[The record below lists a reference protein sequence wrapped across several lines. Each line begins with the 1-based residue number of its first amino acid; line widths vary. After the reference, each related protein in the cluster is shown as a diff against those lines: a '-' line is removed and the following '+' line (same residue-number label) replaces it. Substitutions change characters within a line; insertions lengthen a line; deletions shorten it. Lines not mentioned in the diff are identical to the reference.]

1 MFSFATVA
9 SNIATGIDIGTHHV
23 NVVIG
28 ERGKSEGKFV
38 KRIVGIGAASSKG
51 LRHGYI
57 VHASDAAKSVAQAVA
72 QAERSAQTRIRRAY
86 ISIGGISLESAVVSG
101 SVVIS
106 RADSEIT
113 ESDVERAVNAA
124 EESHLGSVQNRRIIH
139 SVPIE
144 YRIDGKEML
153 GRPAGM
159 KGLKL
164 EVKTLIVTCL
174 AQHLD
179 DFVEVVEELG
189 IEVEDV
195 VASPL
200 AAGIV
205 NLTKTQKIA
214 GVVLANIGAE
224 TVSIVV
230 YENNLPVSLKVFPIG
245 STDITNDIALG
256 LKIPLDEAEEVKLK
270 HPRNTEHSQKQ
281 LDDIIE
287 ARLTDILELIEAHLK
302 KIKKSGLLPAGIVIT
317 GGGSGVATLEDL
329 AKAALKLPSKVAEL
343 SIASTKGVIR
353 DPSWSVAYGLAL
365 LGLALPSEDPHGFR
379 ITTKRT
385 RDSVLSWVRQ
395 FLP

>member
-1 MFSFATVA
+1 MAR
-9 SNIATGIDIGTHHV
+9 NIAIGIDIGTHHT
-23 NVVIG
+23 NVVVA
-28 ERGKSEGKFV
+28 ERGIRDGKSV
-38 KRIVGIGAASSKG
+38 KRVIGTGIATSKG

-57 VHASDAAKSVAQAVA
+57 VHAGDTVRSLAQAAA
-72 QAERSAQTRIRRAY
+72 QAERAAQTKIRRAY
-86 ISIGGISLESAVVSG
+86 LSIGGISLEGMTATG

-113 ESDVERAVNAA
+113 EDDTARATDAA
-124 EESHLGSVQNRRIIH
+124 EASVLESIKNRKIIH
-139 SVPIE
+139 TIPLE
-144 YRIDGKEML
+144 YRVDGKEIL

-159 KGLKL
+159 AGLKL
-164 EVKTLIVTCL
+164 EVKALLITCL
-174 AQHLD
+174 TQHLD
-179 DFVEVVEELG
+179 DFVQVVEEVG

-200 AAGIV
+200 AAGMV

-214 GVVLANIGAE
+214 GVVLADIGAE

-230 YENNLPVSLKVFPIG
+230 YENNLPISLKVFPIG
-245 STDITNDIALG
+245 STAITNDIALG
-256 LKIPLDEAEEVKLK
+256 LKIPLEEAEEVKLAS
-270 HPRNTEHSQKQ
+270 PGTTDYSRKQ
-281 LDDIIE
+281 LQDIIE
-287 ARLTDILELIEAHLK
+287 ARLTDILELVEAHLK

-379 ITTKRT
+379 IATRRT
-385 RDSVLSWVRQ
+385 RDSVLSWVKQ

>member
-1 MFSFATVA
+1 MV
-9 SNIATGIDIGTHHV
+9 
-23 NVVIG
+23 G
-28 ERGKSEGKFV
+28 ERGKSEGKIV
-38 KRIVGIGAASSKG
+38 KRIIGIGATASKG

-57 VHASDAAKSVAQAVA
+57 VHAGDAAKSLAQAIA
-72 QAERSAQTRIRRAY
+72 QAERSARTRIRRAY
-86 ISIGGISLESAVVSG
+86 VSIGGISLESTIGSG

-113 ESDVERAVNAA
+113 DNDVERAVAAA
-124 EESHLGSVQNRRIIH
+124 EESHLESVHNRRIIH

-144 YRIDGKEML
+144 YRIDGKEIL
-153 GRPAGM
+153 GRAAGM

-164 EVKTLIVTCL
+164 EVKVLIITCL

-224 TVSIVV
+224 TVSVVV

-245 STDITNDIALG
+245 STAITNDIALG

-270 HPRNTEHSQKQ
+270 HPRETEYSRKQ
-281 LDDIIE
+281 LEDIIE
-287 ARLTDILELIEAHLK
+287 ARLVDILELVEAHLK

-329 AKAALKLPSKVAEL
+329 AKASLKLPSKIAEL

-353 DPSWSVAYGLAL
+353 DPSWSVAYGLAM
-365 LGLALPSEDPHGFR
+365 LGLASPSEEPHGFR
-379 ITTKRT
+379 IATRRT
-385 RDSVLSWVRQ
+385 RDNLLSWVRQ